1 MQQRLLL
8 PDKEYFNIGEACR
21 ILQVPPYTLRYW
33 EAKFRAFRPTRRQS
47 GHRRFTRRDME
58 TAFLIKDLLQNKKMT
73 VEGARKSLAERQRGG
88 RISKNV
94 AEGAGLPSG
103 AVKLLREIK
112 EDLKRLA
119 TELSG

>member
-1 MQQRLLL
+1 VQQRILL

-33 EAKFRAFRPTRRQS
+33 ESKFRVLRPTRRQS

-73 VEGARKSLAERQRGG
+73 VGGARQELAARQRGG
-88 RISKNV
+88 RVTKSG
-94 AEGAGLPSG
+94 APGAGLAPG
-103 AVKLLREIK
+103 ALKLLRQIR

-119 TELSG
+119 AEMSS